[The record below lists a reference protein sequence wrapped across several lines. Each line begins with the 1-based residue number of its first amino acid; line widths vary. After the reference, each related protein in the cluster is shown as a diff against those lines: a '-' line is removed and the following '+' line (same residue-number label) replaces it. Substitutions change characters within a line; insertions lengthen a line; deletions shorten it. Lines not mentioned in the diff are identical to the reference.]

1 MKNFELKRKLY
12 QMENAETI
20 IETLNATV
28 IDITQIIKQL
38 IDTNETLEAEN
49 QELVQKVIHQE
60 NRIYKFKKLVLALT
74 EESSK

>member
-1 MKNFELKRKLY
+1 
-12 QMENAETI
+12 MENAETI